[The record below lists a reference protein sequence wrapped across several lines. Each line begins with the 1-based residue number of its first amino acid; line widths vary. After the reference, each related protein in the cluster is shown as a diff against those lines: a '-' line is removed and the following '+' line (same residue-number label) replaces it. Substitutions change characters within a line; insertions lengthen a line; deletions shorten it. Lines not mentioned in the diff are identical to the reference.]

1 MYMLTKIILSCS
13 QALSKTER
21 VASKA
26 AKADLKTAQR
36 QTAKSLWNNDK
47 ANSNM
52 FSVLEA

>member
-1 MYMLTKIILSCS
+1 L

-36 QTAKSLWNNDK
+36 QTAKSLWNSDK